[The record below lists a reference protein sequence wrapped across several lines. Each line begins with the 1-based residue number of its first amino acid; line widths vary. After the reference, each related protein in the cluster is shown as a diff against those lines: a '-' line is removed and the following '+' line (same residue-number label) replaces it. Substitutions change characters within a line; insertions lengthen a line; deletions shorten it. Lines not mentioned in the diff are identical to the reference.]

1 MTKVN
6 CPNQQL
12 VRISYKF
19 KRKALARWNDN
30 GINDRDILDHA
41 GKISHE
47 MAKQLAEGEYD
58 KFSKKRISA
67 GNTQLSDFDK
77 AVHRIKSNLDIGDN

>member
-1 MTKVN
+1 
-6 CPNQQL
+6 
-12 VRISYKF
+12 
-19 KRKALARWNDN
+19 
-30 GINDRDILDHA
+30 
-41 GKISHE
+41 